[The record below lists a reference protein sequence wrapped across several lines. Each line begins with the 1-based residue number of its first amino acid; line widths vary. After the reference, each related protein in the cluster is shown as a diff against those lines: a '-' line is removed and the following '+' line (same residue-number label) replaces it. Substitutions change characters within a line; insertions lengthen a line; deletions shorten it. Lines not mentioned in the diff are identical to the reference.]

1 MSIPEIQHRVTT
13 SSVPPYVGYPALTPG
28 LGLGWTK
35 VADALRQYVTPE
47 EIARI
52 WIFPLLRHDG
62 REWGTAVVAKH
73 ATTERFTVLTAK
85 YMLSTRGRQRGQAK
99 IELEEVGEGPVHV
112 VLDVVRG
119 VQERTGDGEPPVEIP
134 PERWF
139 SRDDDESAAET

>member
-1 MSIPEIQHRVTT
+1 MT
-13 SSVPPYVGYPALTPG
+13 SSVPPYVGYPAPTPG

-35 VADALRQYVTPE
+35 VADALGQYVTPE

-99 IELEEVGEGPVHV
+99 VELEEVGEGPVHV
-112 VLDVVRG
+112 VLVGVCG
-119 VQERTGDGEPPVEIP
+119 VQERT
-134 PERWF
+134 
-139 SRDDDESAAET
+139 